1 MSIES
6 SLWEIP
12 RQATGRERGH
22 VVILGF
28 LMGFAI
34 SAVIGAALYLYL
46 TVG

>member
-1 MSIES
+1 MSMES

-12 RQATGRERGH
+12 QQAAGRERGH

-28 LMGFAI
+28 LMGVAI
-34 SAVIGAALYLYL
+34 SAAIGAALYLYL